1 MIYDIRSLPLIYL
14 GRQGENLARTVDIDV
29 SAMLDAYPDAAVGLI
44 FQRAG
49 ETELYIGATSLED
62 NILSWPITAA
72 VTAHAGRGKIE
83 VRAMLGQ
90 VVVKSVTAPTRVD
103 ISLSGAGSPPD
114 PEDDWINDVMQAA
127 SDAEKSADNA
137 EKSAESA
144 SASAAAA
151 EKSAQDAAQALA
163 DVGAAK
169 AEAVQAVQQAGQAAQ
184 AGVAAEGADA
194 ISAIQQTTSMS
205 VQQVQQAGTE
215 QVQAV
220 EAAGDAKIEQI
231 DAANAHSPQI
241 NADTGKWQV
250 WDTASGAYVDTGT
263 DAQGP
268 IGPQGLKGDTGATGP
283 QGPQGEQGEQ
293 GIQGPVGPTGP
304 QGPAGLGVP
313 TPSATDAGK
322 VPVVNAEGTGYELG
336 DAPISLDNTLTQSGK
351 AADAKSTGDAIAA
364 ISPDDDAIDGKPWT
378 SLKIV
383 DTLCAPFA
391 VEGNPVTCTPV
402 AGYPLSVQ
410 ASWEPRQEGE
420 GDPSPENVRPIVG
433 LDSVQ
438 VMQCGKNQWNYTLNS
453 AGVAWII
460 PFIPQGTYTI
470 SALSNADWW
479 TGKPNTNNW
488 FLRSEDNSQLVSTLA
503 FNNTII
509 DQRCYATVEIPYSG
523 AFILNTFS
531 KQTAASVQDMQVEA
545 GSIATA
551 YEPYQPGTTATLA
564 LPETIYGG
572 TVDAVTGEGVETVH
586 GVQFN
591 GTEAWTQ
598 STAGS
603 VGQLYFEYAFP
614 DSGDLLPSS
623 GRSIILAKQS
633 QKISHFKIG
642 NPYSE
647 NVDNAGWV
655 YNTGSAVS
663 AAARIRASRFEN
675 VEDWSAY
682 LAAQAAAGTP
692 VTIAYKLATPTAFQA
707 TGSQPLP
714 ALPGTNTVYTDA
726 DAVRVEGRTDPL
738 ATVQALT
745 ARIAALETAAEQH
758 AQVNAALNT
767 LGVDTTPDEI
777 TALKTLGVETE
788 E

>member
-49 ETELYIGATSLED
+49 ETELYIGATSLD
-62 NILSWPITAA
+62 GSILSWPITAA
-72 VTAHAGRGKIE
+72 VTANAGRGKIE

-114 PEDDWINDVMQAA
+114 PEDDLINDVMQAA
-127 SDAEKSADNA
+127 SDAK
-137 EKSAESA
+137 KSAESA

-163 DVGAAK
+163 DVDAAK
-169 AEAVQAVQQAGQAAQ
+169 AEAVQAVQQAGQTAQ

-194 ISAIQQTTSMS
+194 ISAIQQATSES

-220 EAAGDAKIEQI
+220 QQAGDEKLQEI
-231 DAANAHSPQI
+231 DTANAHAPQI
-241 NADTGKWQV
+241 NAQTGKWRV
-250 WDTASGAYVDTGT
+250 WDADTGAYVDTDT
-263 DAQGP
+263 NAQGP
-268 IGPQGLKGDTGATGP
+268 IGPQGKKGDTGATGA
-283 QGPQGEQGEQ
+283 QGPQGIQGEQ

-313 TPSATDAGK
+313 TASATDAGK

-336 DAPISLDNTLTQSGK
+336 DVQVSVDATLTQEGK
-351 AADAKSTGDAIAA
+351 AADAKATGGAIAA
-364 ISPDDDAIDGKPWT
+364 ISPDDDAVNGKPWT

-383 DTLCAPFA
+383 DTLCAPFTA
-391 VEGNPVTCTPV
+391 EGNPVTCTPV
-402 AGYPLSVQ
+402 EGYPLSVQ

-433 LDSVQ
+433 LDAVT
-438 VMQCGKNQWNYTLNS
+438 VTLSGN
-453 AGVAWII
+453 AG
-460 PFIPQGTYTI
+460 T
-470 SALSNADWW
+470 
-479 TGKPNTNNW
+479 
-488 FLRSEDNSQLVSTLA
+488 
-503 FNNTII
+503 
-509 DQRCYATVEIPYSG
+509 
-523 AFILNTFS
+523 
-531 KQTAASVQDMQVEA
+531 
-545 GSIATA
+545 
-551 YEPYQPGTTATLA
+551 GTTATLA

-572 TVDAVTGEGVETVH
+572 TVDAVTGAGVETVH

-598 STAGS
+598 STGGS
-603 VGQLYFEYAFP
+603 LGLSYFECKFP

-623 GRSIILAKQS
+623 GGSIILAKQS
-633 QKISHFKIG
+633 QKISHFTIG

-647 NVDNAGWV
+647 NGDDAGWV
-655 YNTGSAVS
+655 YNTAS
-663 AAARIRASRFEN
+663 AAYASARIRASRFEN

-726 DAVRVEGRTDPL
+726 DAVRVEGRSDPL

-745 ARIAALETAAEQH
+745 DRIAALETAA
-758 AQVNAALNT
+758 AQQAQTTAALNT

-777 TALKTLGVETE
+777 TALNTLGVETE